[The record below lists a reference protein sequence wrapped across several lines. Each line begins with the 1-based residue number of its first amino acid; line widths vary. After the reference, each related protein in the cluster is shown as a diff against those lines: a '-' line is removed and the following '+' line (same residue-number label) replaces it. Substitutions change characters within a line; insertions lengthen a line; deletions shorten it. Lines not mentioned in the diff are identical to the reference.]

1 MAENR
6 MPPPS
11 PEQRR
16 IAAERFDRARQVVAT
31 GNLDYGIQLLLA
43 CCKIDPAN
51 LIYRQELRRAQKK
64 KHKDKLRGGLISTL
78 ARFRF
83 MAKIK
88 TAKHGHHHLLV
99 LEYGEEILARNPWD
113 RGAQLDMG
121 DAADNLG
128 LHDVGIFI
136 LDQAREKDHNDA
148 IVNKALARLLEKR
161 GHFSQAIK
169 LWELVRKKLPQDPEA
184 ATKAKDL
191 AASETIKRGHYE
203 EAIASDEPIR
213 AIVDHNQKLAADR
226 ELKAESKLHEKL
238 AAEPDNP
245 QAYLDVA
252 TNLRKAGKSDEAL
265 DILQKGL
272 STSGQHYELQMA
284 VAEMEIEPFRQDLH
298 HTEERLKSHAEDE
311 DLRTHR
317 ARLLKEINTR
327 EMDLFRRKADRHPAE
342 LHHRLELGVRLLRA
356 GQIDEAIAELQNAR
370 KDERL
375 QGKAALYLG
384 HGFKARNNWR
394 LAERNFEEALQKLP
408 ANDEGTRKD
417 VLYQLATGAAD
428 AGDFGKAVDL
438 AHELANLDFAY
449 RNVNR
454 LLDEWQAKMAKA

>member
-6 MPPPS
+6 LPPPS

-16 IAAERFDRARQVVAT
+16 IAAERFERARQVILT
-31 GNLDYGIQLLLA
+31 GNQDYGIQLLLA

-51 LIYRQELRRAQKK
+51 LIYRQELRKAQKK
-64 KHKDKLRGGLISTL
+64 RHKDKLRGGLMSL
-78 ARFRF
+78 LSRARYKTKLKN
-83 MAKIK
+83 AKR
-88 TAKHGHHHLLV
+88 GHHYLTV
-99 LEYGEEILARNPWD
+99 LEFGEEILTRNPWD

-121 DAADNLG
+121 EAADALG

-136 LDQAREKDHNDA
+136 LDQAREKDHHDPL
-148 IVNKALARLLEKR
+148 VNKALARLLEKR
-161 GHFSQAIK
+161 GHFTQAIK

-203 EAIASDEPIR
+203 EAISSDEPIR
-213 AIVDHNQKLAADR
+213 AIVDHNQKLAAER

-238 AAEPDNP
+238 QTEPADP
-245 QAYLDVA
+245 QAYLELAA
-252 TNLRKAGKSDEAL
+252 TMKKAGKTEEAL
-265 DILQKGL
+265 DLLHKGL
-272 STSGQHYELQMA
+272 SASGQHYELQMA
-284 VAEMEIEPFRQDLH
+284 VAELEIEPFRKDLNQ
-298 HTEERLKSHAEDE
+298 TEERLKTRAEDE
-311 DLRTHR
+311 ELRLHR

-327 EMDLFRRKADRHPAE
+327 EMDVYRAKADRHPAE
-342 LHHRLELGVRLLRA
+342 LSHRLELGVRLLRA
-356 GQIDEAIAELQNAR
+356 GQVDEAIAELQHAR

-394 LAERNFEEALQKLP
+394 LAERNFEEALHKLP
-408 ANDEGTRKD
+408 ANDESTRKD
-417 VLYQLATGAAD
+417 VLYQLATGAAA
-428 AGDFGKAVDL
+428 AGDLGKAVDL

-454 LLDEWQAKMAKA
+454 LLDEWQAKLQKV

>member
-6 MPPPS
+6 LPPPS
-11 PEQRR
+11 PDQRR
-16 IAAERFDRARQVVAT
+16 IAAERFERARQVITT
-31 GNLDYGIQLLLA
+31 GSQDYGIQLLLA

-64 KHKDKLRGGLISTL
+64 KHKDKLLGGMFSAISRIRFKTKL
-78 ARFRF
+78 KKAR
-83 MAKIK
+83 
-88 TAKHGHHHLLV
+88 HGQHHLQV
-99 LEYGEEILARNPWD
+99 LEFGEEVLTRNPWD

-121 DAADNLG
+121 EAADALG

-148 IVNKALARLLEKR
+148 NVNRALAKLLEKR
-161 GHFSQAIK
+161 GHFTQAIK

-203 EAIASDEPIR
+203 EAIASDEPVR
-213 AIVDHNQKLAADR
+213 AIVEHNQKLAADR
-226 ELKAESKLHEKL
+226 ESKEEFKLQEKL
-238 AAEPDNP
+238 AAEPSDP
-245 QAYLDVA
+245 QAYLHLA
-252 TNLRKAGKSDEAL
+252 ANLRKAGRIDEAL
-265 DILQKGL
+265 EMLHKGL
-272 STSGQHYELQMA
+272 AASGQSYDLQMA
-284 VAEMEIEPFRQDLH
+284 IAELEIEPFRKDLQ
-298 HTEERLKSHAEDE
+298 HTDERLKTRPEDE

-317 ARLLKEINTR
+317 ARLMKEINTR
-327 EMDLFRRKADRHPAE
+327 EMDLFRNKADRHPAE
-342 LHHRLELGVRLLRA
+342 LHYRLELGVRLLRA

-375 QGKAALYLG
+375 HGKAALYLG

-408 ANDEGTRKD
+408 PNDETTRKD

-428 AGDFGKAVDL
+428 AGDLGKAVDL

-454 LLDEWQAKMAKA
+454 LLDEWQAKLQKA

>member
-6 MPPPS
+6 LPPPS

-16 IAAERFDRARQVVAT
+16 IAAERFERARQVITT
-31 GNLDYGIQLLLA
+31 GNQDYGIQLLLA

-51 LIYRQELRRAQKK
+51 LIYRQELRRSQKK
-64 KHKDKLRGGLISTL
+64 KHKDKLLGGLFGALS
-78 ARFRF
+78 RFRY
-83 MAKIK
+83 MTKLKKAR
-88 TAKHGHHHLLV
+88 HGNHHLLV
-99 LEYGEEILARNPWD
+99 LEFGEEILTRNPWD
-113 RGAQLDMG
+113 RSTQLDMG
-121 DAADNLG
+121 DAADALG

-136 LDQAREKDHNDA
+136 LDQAREKDHFDPH
-148 IVNKALARLLEKR
+148 VNKALARLLEKR
-161 GHFSQAIK
+161 GHFTQAIK

-191 AASETIKRGHYE
+191 AASETIKRGNYE
-203 EAIASDEPIR
+203 QAIGSDGPNQAIA
-213 AIVDHNQKLAADR
+213 DHNQKLAVNR

-238 AAEPDNP
+238 AAEPTDP
-245 QAYLDVA
+245 QAYLEIA
-252 TNLRKAGKSDEAL
+252 NSLRKAGKTDEAL
-265 DILQKGL
+265 EMLNKGL
-272 STSGQHYELQMA
+272 TTSGQHYELQMA
-284 VAEMEIEPFRQDLH
+284 VAELEIEPFRKDLH
-298 HTEERLKSHAEDE
+298 QTEERLKSRPDDE

-317 ARLLKEINTR
+317 ARLMKEINTR

-356 GQIDEAIAELQNAR
+356 GQVDEAIAELQNAR

-408 ANDEGTRKD
+408 ANDQATRKD

-428 AGDFGKAVDL
+428 AGDLGKAVDL

-449 RNVNR
+449 KNVNR